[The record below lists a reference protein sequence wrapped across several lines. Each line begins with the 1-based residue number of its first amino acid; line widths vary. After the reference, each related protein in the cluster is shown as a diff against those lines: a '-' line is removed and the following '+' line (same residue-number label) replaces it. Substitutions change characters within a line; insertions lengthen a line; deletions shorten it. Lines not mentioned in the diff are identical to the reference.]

1 MVAITKL
8 LFTLGDR
15 MQLNTRTSF
24 FTLALISVMLFAAT
38 TSSFAAPKEKLVDM
52 TFPFSEESIYWPT
65 DKPFTP
71 TVVFKGISDGG
82 YWYASNQYA
91 ASEHGGTHVDAPI
104 HFSEQGRTIGQIPLQ
119 EWIGPAA
126 KIDVTNKSLSNRDY
140 QLTVEDILAWE
151 KKHGR
156 IPQGA
161 WVIMQS
167 GIDGR
172 FYPNRKEVLGTEK
185 TGKAAVAE
193 LHFPGFSPEAV
204 AFLLAKR
211 TITGI
216 AIDTPSIDP
225 GSSKDFKV
233 HQELCNAQ
241 KLALENIANL
251 EKIPESG
258 ALLYVIPMFIKNGTG
273 APARVFAELP

>member
-1 MVAITKL
+1 MRL
-8 LFTLGDR
+8 NPFFLTL
-15 MQLNTRTSF
+15 S
-24 FTLALISVMLFAAT
+24 LISVALF
-38 TSSFAAPKEKLVDM
+38 SSTPSAFADPKGKIVDL

-71 TVVFKGISDGG
+71 TVVFKGKTDGG

-91 ASEHGGTHVDAPI
+91 ASEHGGTHADAPI

-119 EWIGPAA
+119 EWIGPAV
-126 KIDVTNKSLSNRDY
+126 KIDVTGKSLSNRDY
-140 QLTVEDILAWE
+140 QLTMEDILAWE

-156 IPQGA
+156 VPQGA

-185 TGKAAVAE
+185 TGKDAVAE

-204 AFLLAKR
+204 SFLLSKR
-211 TITGI
+211 TINGI

-225 GSSKDFKV
+225 GTSKDFKV
-233 HQELCNAQ
+233 HRELCGAQ

-258 ALLYVIPMFIKNGTG
+258 AILYVIPMLIQNGTG
-273 APARVFAELP
+273 APARVFALLP

>member
-1 MVAITKL
+1 MRIT
-8 LFTLGDR
+8 
-15 MQLNTRTSF
+15 NTHLF
-24 FTLALISVMLFAAT
+24 FTLALVAAIHLVAATSFAAT
-38 TSSFAAPKEKLVDM
+38 KSAFIDL

-71 TVVFKGISDGG
+71 TVVFKGKADGG
-82 YWYASNQYA
+82 SWYASNQYA
-91 ASEHGGTHVDAPI
+91 ASEHGGTHADAPI
-104 HFSEQGRTIGQIPLQ
+104 HFFEQGRTIGEIPLQ

-126 KIDVTNKSLSNRDY
+126 KIDVTQKALANRDY

-151 KKHGR
+151 EKHDR
-156 IPQGA
+156 IPLGA

-172 FYPNRKEVLGTEK
+172 FYPDRKEVLGTEK
-185 TGKAAVAE
+185 NGKEAVAE
-193 LHFPGFSPEAV
+193 LHFPGFSAEAV

-225 GSSKDFKV
+225 GTSKDFKV
-233 HQELCNAQ
+233 HRELCEAQ

-258 ALLYVIPMFIKNGTG
+258 AMLYVIPMFIKDGTG

>member
-1 MVAITKL
+1 
-8 LFTLGDR
+8 
-15 MQLNTRTSF
+15 MQLNTRPFVLTV
-24 FTLALISVMLFAAT
+24 ALISAILLSIMTPCSAA
-38 TSSFAAPKEKLVDM
+38 SKEKLVDM
-52 TFPFSEESIYWPT
+52 TFPFSEDSIYWPT

-71 TVVFKGISDGG
+71 TTVFKGTTDGG
-82 YWYASNQYA
+82 WWYASNQYA

-104 HFSEQGRTIGQIPLQ
+104 HFSERWRTIGQIPLQ

-126 KIDVTNKSLSNRDY
+126 KIDVTNKCLSNRDY
-140 QLTVEDILAWE
+140 QLTVEDIRAWE

-161 WVIMQS
+161 WVIMYS

-172 FYPNRKEVLGTEK
+172 FYPDKKEVLGTDK
-185 TGKAAVAE
+185 TGKDAVAE

-211 TITGI
+211 TIAGI
-216 AIDTPSIDP
+216 AVDTPSIDP

-233 HQELCNAQ
+233 HQALCSAQ
-241 KLALENIANL
+241 KLGLENIANL
-251 EKIPESG
+251 DRIPESG
-258 ALLYVIPMFIKNGTG
+258 AMLYVIPMFIQNGTG
-273 APARVFAELP
+273 APARVFAKLP

>member
-1 MVAITKL
+1 MKL
-8 LFTLGDR
+8 NSHLHFL
-15 MQLNTRTSF
+15 
-24 FTLALISVMLFAAT
+24 TLALFSVMLFAAT
-38 TSSFAAPKEKLVDM
+38 TSSSATPKERFIDM

-71 TVVFKGISDGG
+71 TVIFKGASEGG

-126 KIDVTNKSLSNRDY
+126 KIDVSNKSLANRDY
-140 QLTVEDILAWE
+140 QLTLEDIHAWE

-185 TGKAAVAE
+185 TGKDAVAE
-193 LHFPGFSPEAV
+193 LHFPGFSAEAV
-204 AFLLAKR
+204 AFLLTKR

-225 GSSKDFKV
+225 GSSKEFKV
-233 HQELCNAQ
+233 HREICNAQ
-241 KLALENIANL
+241 KLALENVANL

-273 APARVFAELP
+273 APARVFAVLP

>member
-1 MVAITKL
+1 MKRSLWLTFTCISVL
-8 LFTLGDR
+8 LFTA
-15 MQLNTRTSF
+15 
-24 FTLALISVMLFAAT
+24 TL
-38 TSSFAAPKEKLVDM
+38 SSANQKKVLVDM

-71 TVVFKGISDGG
+71 TVVFKGITDSG

-104 HFSEQGRTIGQIPLQ
+104 HFFQQGRTIGQIPLQ
-119 EWIGPAA
+119 EWIGPAVR
-126 KIDVTNKSLSNRDY
+126 IDVVKQSLVDRDY
-140 QLTVEDILAWE
+140 QLTVADILFWE
-151 KKHGR
+151 KKHGL

-161 WVIMQS
+161 WVIMHT

-172 FYPNRKEVLGTEK
+172 FYPNKKEVLGTEK
-185 TGKAAVAE
+185 LGTTAVAE

-204 AFLLAKR
+204 LFLLTKR

-216 AIDTPSIDP
+216 AIDTPSIDA
-225 GSSKDFKV
+225 GTSKDFKV
-233 HQELCNAQ
+233 HQALCGAQ

-258 ALLYVIPMFIKNGTG
+258 AMLYVMPMKIQNGTG

>member
-1 MVAITKL
+1 MNMK
-8 LFTLGDR
+8 
-15 MQLNTRTSF
+15 TRLSF
-24 FTLALISVMLFAAT
+24 FSLALISAMFFTAT
-38 TSSFAAPKEKLVDM
+38 TSSAASQKEKFIDM
-52 TFPFSEESIYWPT
+52 TFPFSEETIYWPT

-71 TVVFKGISDGG
+71 TVVFKGKTDGG

-104 HFSEQGRTIGQIPLQ
+104 HFSEHGRTIGQIPLQ
-119 EWIGPAA
+119 EWIGPAV
-126 KIDVTNKSLSNRDY
+126 KIDVTNKSISNRDY

-156 IPQGA
+156 IPEGA
-161 WVIMQS
+161 WVIMRS

-172 FYPNRKEVLGTEK
+172 FYPNKKEVLGTEK
-185 TGKAAVAE
+185 TGKTAVAE
-193 LHFPGFSPEAV
+193 LRFPGFSPEAV

-216 AIDTPSIDP
+216 AVDTPSIDP

>member
-1 MVAITKL
+1 MSL
-8 LFTLGDR
+8 
-15 MQLNTRTSF
+15 
-24 FTLALISVMLFAAT
+24 TLAVVLVSAAT
-38 TSSFAAPKEKLVDM
+38 ALAAPQERLIEM

-71 TVVFKGISDGG
+71 TSVFKGMTDGG
-82 YWYASNQYA
+82 YFYSSNQYA

-104 HFSEQGRTIGQIPLQ
+104 HFFKQGRTIGQIPLG

-126 KIDVTNKSLSNRDY
+126 KIDVTAKALANRDY
-140 QLTVEDILAWE
+140 QLTVADILAWE

-156 IPQGA
+156 IPSGA
-161 WVIMQS
+161 WVVMQS

-185 TGKAAVAE
+185 SGKAAVAE
-193 LHFPGFSPEAV
+193 LHFPGFSSEAV
-204 AFLLAKR
+204 TFLVTQR

-225 GSSKDFKV
+225 GNSNDFLA
-233 HQELCNAQ
+233 HRGICAAQ
-241 KLALENIANL
+241 KLALENIAHL
-251 EKIPESG
+251 EELPESG
-258 ALLYVIPMFIKNGTG
+258 ATLYVMPMLIKDGTG
-273 APARVFAELP
+273 APARVFARVPAL

>member
-1 MVAITKL
+1 MYHSSTKRSKSCSRLIL
-8 LFTLGDR
+8 LLI
-15 MQLNTRTSF
+15 
-24 FTLALISVMLFAAT
+24 ALLLSAAT
-38 TSSFAAPKEKLVDM
+38 TSSAAPKQKLIDM

-71 TVVFKGISDGG
+71 TVVFKGISDNG

-91 ASEHGGTHVDAPI
+91 ASEHGGTHADAPI

-126 KIDVTNKSLSNRDY
+126 KIDVTKKSLSHRDY

-172 FYPNRKEVLGTEK
+172 FYPNRKEVLGTDK
-185 TGKAAVAE
+185 TGLTAINE

-225 GSSKDFKV
+225 GTSKDFKV
-233 HQELCNAQ
+233 HRQLCNAQ

-258 ALLYVIPMFIKNGTG
+258 AMLYVIPMFIKNGTG

>member
-1 MVAITKL
+1 
-8 LFTLGDR
+8 
-15 MQLNTRTSF
+15 MQLNTRYCF
-24 FTLALISVMLFAAT
+24 FTLALISVMLFAVTTPTSAT
-38 TSSFAAPKEKLVDM
+38 PKEKFIDM

-65 DKPFTP
+65 DKPFTA

-82 YWYASNQYA
+82 FWYASNQYA

-104 HFSEQGRTIGQIPLQ
+104 HFSEHGRTIGQIPLQ

-156 IPQGA
+156 IPQRA

-204 AFLLAKR
+204 AFLLAQR

-216 AIDTPSIDP
+216 ATDTPSIDP

-233 HQELCNAQ
+233 HLILCNAQ

-258 ALLYVIPMFIKNGTG
+258 ALLYVVPMFIKNGTG

>member
-1 MVAITKL
+1 MLKPQFKKETHS
-8 LFTLGDR
+8 
-15 MQLNTRTSF
+15 MQLKTRAAFCYTA
-24 FTLALISVMLFAAT
+24 ALISVILSAALT
-38 TSSFAAPKEKLVDM
+38 PSLAAPEEKLIDM

-71 TVVFKGISDGG
+71 TEVFRGISEGG
-82 YWYASNQYA
+82 WWYASNQYA

-104 HFSEQGRTIGQIPLQ
+104 HFSEHGRTIGQIPLQ

-140 QLTVEDILAWE
+140 QLTVDDILAWE
-151 KKHGR
+151 ERHGR
-156 IPQGA
+156 IPPGA
-161 WVIMQS
+161 WVIMYS

-172 FYPNRKEVLGTEK
+172 FYPNKKEVLGTDK
-185 TGKAAVAE
+185 SGRDAVAE

-204 AFLLAKR
+204 AFLLEKR

-233 HQELCNAQ
+233 HQRLCGAQ

-251 EKIPESG
+251 DKIPESG
-258 ALLYVIPMFIKNGTG
+258 ALLYVIPMLIQNGTG
-273 APARVFAELP
+273 APARVFAKLP

>member
-1 MVAITKL
+1 
-8 LFTLGDR
+8 
-15 MQLNTRTSF
+15 MQLKTRSIF
-24 FTLALISVMLFAAT
+24 LAYILITLISFMLVA
-38 TSSFAAPKEKLVDM
+38 SSFATSKEKFIDM

-71 TVVFKGISDGG
+71 TVVFKGNTGSGF
-82 YWYASNQYA
+82 WYASNQYA
-91 ASEHGGTHVDAPI
+91 ASEHGGTHVDAPF
-104 HFSEQGRTIGQIPLQ
+104 HFSQQGRTIGQIPLQ

-126 KIDVTNKSLSNRDY
+126 KIDVTNKSLANRDY

-151 KKHGR
+151 KKHER

-161 WVIMQS
+161 WVIMHS

-172 FYPNRKEVLGTEK
+172 FYPDRKEVLGTEK

-193 LHFPGFSPEAV
+193 LHFPGFSPEAL
-204 AFLLAKR
+204 AFLLTKR

-225 GSSKDFKV
+225 GVSKDFKA
-233 HQELCNAQ
+233 HQALCNAQ

-251 EKIPESG
+251 DKIPEAG
-258 ALLYVIPMFIKNGTG
+258 ALLYVIPMFIRDGTG

>member
-1 MVAITKL
+1 MK
-8 LFTLGDR
+8 
-15 MQLNTRTSF
+15 LNTRRFF
-24 FTLALISVMLFAAT
+24 FTLALIPAMLYAAAI
-38 TSSFAAPKEKLVDM
+38 SASAGQKEKLIDM
-52 TFPFSEESIYWPT
+52 TFPFSEDSIYWPT

-71 TVVFKGISDGG
+71 TVVFKGTTDGG

-104 HFSEQGRTIGQIPLQ
+104 HFYEHGRTIGQVPLQ

-126 KIDVTNKSLSNRDY
+126 RIDVTKKSLSNRDY

-151 KKHGR
+151 KRHGR
-156 IPQGA
+156 IPKGA

-185 TGKAAVAE
+185 TGKAAIAE

-225 GSSKDFKV
+225 GSSKDFKA
-233 HQELCNAQ
+233 HRQLCGAQ

-251 EKIPESG
+251 DKIPESG
-258 ALLYVIPMFIKNGTG
+258 AMLYVVPMFIKDGTG
-273 APARVFAELP
+273 APTRVFALLP

>member
-1 MVAITKL
+1 
-8 LFTLGDR
+8 
-15 MQLNTRTSF
+15 MQPTTRPYIF
-24 FTLALISVMLFAAT
+24 ALALISIMLCTAT
-38 TSSFAAPKEKLVDM
+38 TSAAALKEKLIDM
-52 TFPFSEESIYWPT
+52 TFSFSEESIYWPT

-71 TVVFKGISDGG
+71 TTVFKGITNGG

-104 HFSEQGRTIGQIPLQ
+104 HFSEHGRTIGKIPLQ

-126 KIDVTNKSLSNRDY
+126 KIDVTNKSQANRDY

-151 KKHGR
+151 KKHGP
-156 IPQGA
+156 IPPGA

-172 FYPNRKEVLGTEK
+172 YYPNRKEVLGTEK
-185 TGKAAVAE
+185 TGTAAVAE

-211 TITGI
+211 SITGI

-233 HQELCNAQ
+233 HRELCNAQ
-241 KLALENIANL
+241 KVALENIANL

-258 ALLYVIPMFIKNGTG
+258 AMLYVLPMFIKNGTG

>member
-1 MVAITKL
+1 MSTKFL
-8 LFTLGDR
+8 LIKGDYMR
-15 MQLNTRTSF
+15 LTPF
-24 FTLALISVMLFAAT
+24 FFIFSLISMTLFSLTPSA
-38 TSSFAAPKEKLVDM
+38 FANPKGKIIDL

-71 TVVFKGISDGG
+71 TVVFKGKTDGG

-91 ASEHGGTHVDAPI
+91 ASEHGGTHADAPI

-119 EWIGPAA
+119 EWIGPAV
-126 KIDVTNKSLSNRDY
+126 KIDVTGKSLSNRDY
-140 QLTVEDILAWE
+140 QLTMEDILAWE

-185 TGKAAVAE
+185 TGKDAVAE

-204 AFLLAKR
+204 SFLLSKR
-211 TITGI
+211 TINGI

-225 GSSKDFKV
+225 GTSKDFKV
-233 HQELCNAQ
+233 HRELCGAQ

-258 ALLYVIPMFIKNGTG
+258 AILYVIPMLIQNGTG
-273 APARVFAELP
+273 APARVFALLP

>member
-1 MVAITKL
+1 
-8 LFTLGDR
+8 
-15 MQLNTRTSF
+15 MQIITRTSF
-24 FTLALISVMLFAAT
+24 VTLALISVLLVAAKPSPCAT
-38 TSSFAAPKEKLVDM
+38 PKEKIVDM
-52 TFPFSEESIYWPT
+52 TFPFSEETIYWPT

-104 HFSEQGRTIGQIPLQ
+104 HFSEHGRTIGRIPLQ
-119 EWIGPAA
+119 EWIGPAV
-126 KIDVTNKSLSNRDY
+126 KIDVKSKSLSNRDY
-140 QLTVEDILAWE
+140 QLTVEDIRAWE

-156 IPQGA
+156 IPHGA
-161 WVIMQS
+161 WVIMES

-204 AFLLAKR
+204 AFLLAER
-211 TITGI
+211 DITGI

-225 GSSKDFKV
+225 GSSKDFNV
-233 HQELCNAQ
+233 HRILCGAQ

-251 EKIPESG
+251 ELIPESG
-258 ALLYVIPMFIKNGTG
+258 AMLYVLPMLIQNGTG
-273 APARVFAELP
+273 APARVFAVLP